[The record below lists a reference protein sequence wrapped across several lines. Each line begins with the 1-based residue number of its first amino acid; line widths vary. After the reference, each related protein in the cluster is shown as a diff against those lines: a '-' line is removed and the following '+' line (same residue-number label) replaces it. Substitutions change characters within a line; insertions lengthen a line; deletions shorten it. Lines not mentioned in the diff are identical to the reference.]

1 MTGLEDFEARERA
14 IDAQRDLTIVRREL
28 AIAKNQLTAARIEAD
43 EAAQLLERFG
53 HFDSANAVTPDWT
66 VHEVTRDDIK
76 HHAIAVLM
84 LSDLHLDER
93 VNVAEM
99 DGINEYNRAIA
110 EVRLHRIVES
120 TVKLLKRY
128 VAGVELDG
136 VVLAILG
143 DIITG
148 VIHDELARTNEAP
161 PSASVVHW
169 VPILASAIKYLRDQL
184 QVPVHVPAVDGNHD
198 RFYGKPHHKER
209 ALTSLAWIIYNWLAD
224 HLKDDDGITF
234 SLTQSAEQVVEV
246 YDTRLML
253 SHGDSFRS
261 QGGVGGLYPSLL
273 KWLLR
278 RHDQYG
284 TTSQDFDYAL
294 IGHWHQT
301 LYGQDFFVNGSLKGY
316 DEYAK
321 AGGFK
326 FERPQ
331 QTLFLVTPERGVV
344 QRLPVHAD

>member
-1 MTGLEDFEARERA
+1 MTTLDNFAEQERA
-14 IDAQRDLTIVRREL
+14 RDVDHQLTVVKREL
-28 AIAKNQLTAARIEAD
+28 AIARSQLTSARIEL
-43 EAAQLLERFG
+43 EESSELLGRFG
-53 HFDSANAVTPDWT
+53 HFDSVHAVTPEW
-66 VHEVTRDDIK
+66 VTRSPSSSAVHK
-76 HHAIAVLM
+76 AIAVLM
-84 LSDLHLDER
+84 LSDLHLDEV
-93 VNVAEM
+93 VNLAEM

-110 EVRLHRIVES
+110 EERLHRIVES
-120 TVKLLKRY
+120 VVKLLKRY
-128 VAGVELDG
+128 VAGVELEG
-136 VVLAILG
+136 LVLAILG

-161 PSASVVHW
+161 PSASIVYW
-169 VPILASAIKYLRDQL
+169 VPVLASAIRYLRDQL
-184 QVPVHVPAVDGNHD
+184 QIPIHVPAVDGNHD
-198 RFYGKPHHKER
+198 RFYGKPHMKQR
-209 ALTSLAWIIYNWLAD
+209 ALTSLAWVIYNWLAD
-224 HLKDDDGITF
+224 HLDGEEGITF
-234 SLTQSAEQVVEV
+234 SLTQSAEQVVPV

-261 QGGVGGLYPSLL
+261 AGGVGGLYPSLL
-273 KWLLR
+273 KWILR

-321 AGGFK
+321 QLGFK

-344 QRLPVHAD
+344 QRLPVHAN